1 MHDWPACNH
10 RAHKKSGQ
18 ILGEEIIAWIESE
31 CRGLIERY
39 GIERWVETSPVG
51 TERLADFW
59 DWALEHCTDVTIL
72 AALGYWMKPDPLLF
86 DNKWLAAR
94 ILRTL
99 EKTNGVIEWQHG
111 VLAAPQE
118 LAPIS
123 PSTVMQCLQLQ
134 LVEARD
140 ADPAHSGWVYADDE
154 LIKTFR
160 IL

>member
-1 MHDWPACNH
+1 
-10 RAHKKSGQ
+10 
-18 ILGEEIIAWIESE
+18 
-31 CRGLIERY
+31 
-39 GIERWVETSPVG
+39 
-51 TERLADFW
+51 
-59 DWALEHCTDVTIL
+59 
-72 AALGYWMKPDPLLF
+72 MKPDPLLF

-134 LVEARD
+134 LVEARA